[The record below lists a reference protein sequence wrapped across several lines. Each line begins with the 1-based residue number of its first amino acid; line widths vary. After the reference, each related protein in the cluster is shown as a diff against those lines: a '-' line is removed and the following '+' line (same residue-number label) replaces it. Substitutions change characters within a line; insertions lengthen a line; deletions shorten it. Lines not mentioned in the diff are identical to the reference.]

1 MSEIL
6 NTNSEGAKLPS
17 EFKDPFTNDS
27 VDRVYYEFH
36 RTKSY
41 FRKNC
46 FHCATIYLV
55 NDNTKGSQEFYDD
68 DPELLRQKVEN
79 FIKNLK

>member
-1 MSEIL
+1 MLEI
-6 NTNSEGAKLPS
+6 NKNNSEGQFIPS
-17 EFKDPFTNDS
+17 EFKNPFTVDS
-27 VDRVYYEFH
+27 IDRVYYEFH
-36 RTKSY
+36 KDKSF

-46 FHCATIYLV
+46 FHQATIYMK
-55 NDNTKGSQEFYDD
+55 NGTTQGSQEFFDD